1 MSTTLDEILE
11 PIKAKTKQQLEM
23 LESHLET
30 DSDDFTGMHTT
41 TGIDDDSFYSGFYD
55 IDRAVDK
62 SKQAIEAYI
71 VERVE
76 TAEAKSFKNGFDEGV
91 ALHDQDV
98 KCERERIS
106 HELKEIAWDDSK
118 VRPGLKQVNL
128 EFALEIVNK
137 PLKSNERVSNE

>member
-1 MSTTLDEILE
+1 MSRLCECDAYEWTHELGAYHCE
-11 PIKAKTKQQLEM
+11 ANKTKTSKL
-23 LESHLET
+23 
-30 DSDDFTGMHTT
+30 DDLFVDAGLP
-41 TGIDDDSFYSGFYD
+41 SSGAD
-55 IDRAVDK
+55 PVVRGLV
-62 SKQAIEAYI
+62 QAIEAYI
-71 VERVE
+71 AERVE

-137 PLKSNERVSNE
+137 PLKSNERVR

>member
-1 MSTTLDEILE
+1 MSTTLDEKILE
-11 PIKAKTKQQLEM
+11 AIKTAYDLALASASTEEQKKGVDNFYHV
-23 LESHLET
+23 HLNPLQFQIPTWTE
-30 DSDDFTGMHTT
+30 
-41 TGIDDDSFYSGFYD
+41 
-55 IDRAVDK
+55 
-62 SKQAIEAYI
+62 QAIEAYI
-71 VERVE
+71 AERVE

-98 KCERERIS
+98 KAERERIS

-137 PLKSNERVSNE
+137 SLKSNERS